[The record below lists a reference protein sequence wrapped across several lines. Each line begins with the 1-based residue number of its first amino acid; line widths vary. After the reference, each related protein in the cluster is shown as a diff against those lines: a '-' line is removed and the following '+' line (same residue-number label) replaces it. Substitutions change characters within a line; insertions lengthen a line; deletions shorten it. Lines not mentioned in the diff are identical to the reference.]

1 MFADDSGFDSAGPQA
16 GHQGSGYQSVTVSLP
31 SDLLD
36 VVLRRVGPNG
46 LSAYVAQALWRQE
59 PRASLIDF
67 HRWTAALSRAA
78 LEQEPSRAEPPALH

>member
-1 MFADDSGFDSAGPQA
+1 MYTDDSGFDSAG
-16 GHQGSGYQSVTVSLP
+16 HQEPGYRVVSVSLP

-46 LSAYVAQALWRQE
+46 LSAYVTQALWRQE
-59 PRASLIDF
+59 PRASLVDF

-78 LEQEPSRAEPPALH
+78 LEQDPSRVEPPALH

>member
-1 MFADDSGFDSAGPQA
+1 MYADDSGFDDAA
-16 GHQGSGYQSVTVSLP
+16 GYQDPGYRVVSVNLP
-31 SDLLD
+31 SDLLE

-46 LSAYVAQALWRQE
+46 LSAYVTQALWRQE

-78 LEQEPSRAEPPALH
+78 LDQDVSRAAEPPALH

>member
-1 MFADDSGFDSAGPQA
+1 MYADGSGFGNP
-16 GHQGSGYQSVTVSLP
+16 GHQEQGYQVVSVSLP

-46 LSAYVAQALWRQE
+46 LSAYVTQALWRQE

-67 HRWTAALSRAA
+67 HRWTAALSRVA
-78 LEQEPSRAEPPALH
+78 LEQDQARAEPPALH